1 MYYELALISVVIAA
15 GYWGVF
21 FLRQIQTRIYG
32 AMLAG
37 SAAFAGLGLYGRK
50 IEEAPPALGLCGAI
64 GIGAA
69 ACLLVVGP
77 LVRAL
82 ARRFAAAERF
92 TIAQRLLDVADLLA
106 PGSGI
111 GEEKALLVAMR
122 EISGGHIDQTI
133 GALTAAKDRAPAEAK
148 LAIDERIA
156 MLYLAAYRWDDAIA
170 HAEAHLFGA
179 PSPRS
184 QPEIVSPAVAL
195 RRALGVAPPVW
206 VELLGAYGYKGNL
219 DQAARM
225 LARLEDVCAG
235 RDDAAIWVHRGR
247 MMFLAL
253 AGRVAAV
260 EALVAPRAARHMS
273 RSARTYWYAVA
284 LDRHGEGRAAHAAYE
299 KARAQSRGRPRQLIE
314 RALERMPDAQMIELP
329 ALASELVARVEAEAP
344 PAVVVHG
351 PVVGPWAT
359 RGVIAAMIAWAA
371 AIAVFVGD
379 SNDVGVVMRG
389 GAIVRE
395 FVDAGQ
401 WWRLVSSIFVHIGG
415 LHLFVNAVGM
425 WTLGRLCEAMFGAAR
440 TLAIVAIAG
449 IAGGL
454 ATYVASPFGV
464 AAGASTAVL
473 GVLGAVFV
481 ELTLYRHRHR
491 AFWQR
496 GMWSRVALVM
506 FAMLAVVLTD
516 PTAVLWGHGGGML
529 AGALAA
535 AVLSPSA
542 PWAKPARLV
551 AFAIAGAFVAAF
563 AAAAIFAARTSL
575 AQSFGPPIHTAS
587 VGDVALR
594 VPASFSGGA
603 FLDGP
608 GIEGY
613 FAVDAGPHALEDWTA
628 KATDNAHHEFEQVDV
643 ATEKLVALPPGWSGT
658 ELVVSSENSDGARQ
672 TWRRVVAGEPLADGR
687 ELVARIDLPEGM
699 AREVPE
705 VFTQILA
712 SASAAH

>member
-1 MYYELALISVVIAA
+1 V
-15 GYWGVF
+15 
-21 FLRQIQTRIYG
+21 T
-32 AMLAG
+32 
-37 SAAFAGLGLYGRK
+37 
-50 IEEAPPALGLCGAI
+50 
-64 GIGAA
+64 
-69 ACLLVVGP
+69 
-77 LVRAL
+77 
-82 ARRFAAAERF
+82 
-92 TIAQRLLDVADLLA
+92 
-106 PGSGI
+106 
-111 GEEKALLVAMR
+111 
-122 EISGGHIDQTI
+122 
-133 GALTAAKDRAPAEAK
+133 
-148 LAIDERIA
+148 
-156 MLYLAAYRWDDAIA
+156 
-170 HAEAHLFGA
+170 
-179 PSPRS
+179 
-184 QPEIVSPAVAL
+184 PAVAL

-284 LDRHGEGRAAHAAYE
+284 LDRHGDGRAAHAAYE
-299 KARAQSRGRPRQLIE
+299 RARSQSRGRPRQLID

-329 ALASELVARVEAEAP
+329 PLASELIARVEAEAP
-344 PAVVVHG
+344 PSVVVQG
-351 PVVGPWAT
+351 AIAAPWVT
-359 RGVIAAMIAWAA
+359 RGTIAAMIAWAA

-401 WWRLVSSIFVHIGG
+401 WWRIVASIFVHIGG

-440 TLAIVAIAG
+440 TLAIIAIAG
-449 IAGGL
+449 IVGGV
-454 ATYVASPFGV
+454 ATYLASPIGV

-481 ELTLYRHRHR
+481 ELTLFRHRHR

-506 FAMLAVVLTD
+506 FAMIAVVLTD

-535 AVLSPSA
+535 VALSPSA
-542 PWAKPARLV
+542 RWAKPARFV
-551 AFAIAGAFVAAF
+551 ALAIAGAFVAACAT
-563 AAAAIFAARTSL
+563 AAVFGARTTL
-575 AQSFGPPIHTAS
+575 AASFGPPLRVTT
-587 VGDVALR
+587 VDGVALR

-603 FLDGP
+603 ILDGP
-608 GIEGY
+608 GVEGH
-613 FAVDAGPHALEDWTA
+613 FAIGPDAHALEDWTA
-628 KATDNAHHEFEQVDV
+628 KSTDNAHHEFGQVDV

-658 ELVVSSENSDGARQ
+658 ELVMSTETTDGARQ
-672 TWRRVVAGEPLADGR
+672 TSRRIVAGELLADGR
-687 ELVARIDLPEGM
+687 ELVAEIEMPDGM

-705 VFTQILA
+705 IFTQILA
-712 SASAAH
+712 SAAPSAR